1 MAKINFKLNAIRSV
15 TVRALNGKLYNL
27 KSGVNSFELEYND
40 YAALLKAL
48 GMKPK
53 PEKKDVKQSSVS
65 DSRELKD
72 NESIVAEESV
82 SDTHKTQSDES
93 EVSSDERTDES
104 EVSSDEQE
112 VQEDEPLDERD
123 NVLETSH
130 ESETLCNE
138 QEVKEDS
145 KEADYASMSYTKLKA
160 EYKRITG
167 KQCKLKKDEL
177 IKFLQEHRDA

>member
-48 GMKPK
+48 GMQPK
-53 PEKKDVKQSSVS
+53 HEKKDVKQTKVS
-65 DSRELKD
+65 DSKELKD
-72 NESIVAEESV
+72 EETV
-82 SDTHKTQSDES
+82 NDTHITQSDETSLDEHNDSS
-93 EVSSDERTDES
+93 EVSE
-104 EVSSDEQE
+104 DEQE
-112 VQEDEPLDERD
+112 VKEDESLNESTDE
-123 NVLETSH
+123 LETSQ

-138 QEVKEDS
+138 LDVKEDG

-160 EYKRITG
+160 EYKRIIG

>member
-48 GMKPK
+48 GMQPK
-53 PEKKDVKQSSVS
+53 PEKKDVKQTKVS
-65 DSRELKD
+65 DSQELKD
-72 NESIVAEESV
+72 EEPVNDTSI
-82 SDTHKTQSDES
+82 TQSDETSLDEHDDGS
-93 EVSSDERTDES
+93 EVSE
-104 EVSSDEQE
+104 DEQE
-112 VQEDEPLDERD
+112 VKEDESLDEST
-123 NVLETSH
+123 NELETSQ
-130 ESETLCNE
+130 ELETLDNE

>member
-27 KSGVNSFELEYND
+27 KSGVNSFELEYKD
-40 YAALLKAL
+40 YSALLKAL

-53 PEKKDVKQSSVS
+53 PEKKDVKQAKAS
-65 DSRELKD
+65 DYKELKD
-72 NESIVAEESV
+72 EESV
-82 SDTHKTQSDES
+82 NDTSTAQSDETS
-93 EVSSDERTDES
+93 VCEHTDES
-104 EVSSDEQE
+104 EVK
-112 VQEDEPLDERD
+112 EDESFDESTNELEGEQDSEVLD
-123 NVLETSH
+123 
-130 ESETLCNE
+130 NE

-145 KEADYASMSYTKLKA
+145 KKSDYASMSYTKLKA

>member
-1 MAKINFKLNAIRSV
+1 MAKINFKLKAMRSV

-53 PEKKDVKQSSVS
+53 PEKKDAKQAKVS
-65 DSRELKD
+65 ESKELKD
-72 NESIVAEESV
+72 NESIVAEEPV
-82 SDTHKTQSDES
+82 SDTSTARPDETLSDEHADES
-93 EVSSDERTDES
+93 EVS
-104 EVSSDEQE
+104 
-112 VQEDEPLDERD
+112 ED
-123 NVLETSH
+123 
-130 ESETLCNE
+130 E

-145 KEADYASMSYTKLKA
+145 KKSDYASMSYTKLKA

>member
-1 MAKINFKLNAIRSV
+1 MAKINFKLNAMRSV

-27 KSGVNSFELEYND
+27 KSGVNSFDLEYND

-48 GMKPK
+48 GMQPK
-53 PEKKDVKQSSVS
+53 PEKKAVKQTEVS
-65 DSRELKD
+65 DSKELKD
-72 NESIVAEESV
+72 NESITDEKPI
-82 SDTHKTQSDES
+82 SDTSAIQSDETS
-93 EVSSDERTDES
+93 LDEHTDES
-104 EVSSDEQE
+104 KVSEDEQE
-112 VQEDEPLDERD
+112 AQEDESEDSLD
-123 NVLETSH
+123 
-130 ESETLCNE
+130 E

-145 KEADYASMSYTKLKA
+145 KEVDYTSMSYTKLKA

>member
-1 MAKINFKLNAIRSV
+1 MAKISFKLNAIRSV

-27 KSGVNSFELEYND
+27 KSGVNSFELEYKD

-53 PEKKDVKQSSVS
+53 PEKKAVKQTEVS
-65 DSRELKD
+65 DSKELKE
-72 NESIVAEESV
+72 NESVTDEKPV
-82 SDTHKTQSDES
+82 NDTSTTQSDETPSDEHNDES
-93 EVSSDERTDES
+93 EVSE
-104 EVSSDEQE
+104 DEQE
-112 VQEDEPLDERD
+112 AQEDESLDESAD
-123 NVLETSH
+123 ELETSH
-130 ESETLCNE
+130 ESEALCNE

>member
-1 MAKINFKLNAIRSV
+1 MAKINFKLKAMRSV

-53 PEKKDVKQSSVS
+53 PEKKDVKQAKAS
-65 DSRELKD
+65 DSKELKD
-72 NESIVAEESV
+72 EEPV
-82 SDTHKTQSDES
+82 SDTSTARPDETLSDEHADES
-93 EVSSDERTDES
+93 EVSTD
-104 EVSSDEQE
+104 
-112 VQEDEPLDERD
+112 
-123 NVLETSH
+123 
-130 ESETLCNE
+130 E
-138 QEVKEDS
+138 QEVKEDASLDESEVSEDEQEVKKDS
-145 KEADYASMSYTKLKA
+145 KKSDYASMSYTKLKA

>member
-1 MAKINFKLNAIRSV
+1 MAKINFKLKAMRSV

-53 PEKKDVKQSSVS
+53 PEKKDVKQAKVS
-65 DSRELKD
+65 ESKELKD
-72 NESIVAEESV
+72 NESIVAEEPI
-82 SDTHKTQSDES
+82 SDTSTVKSDETSPDEHADASEVSTDEQEDGQEDESLDES
-93 EVSSDERTDES
+93 EVS
-104 EVSSDEQE
+104 
-112 VQEDEPLDERD
+112 ED
-123 NVLETSH
+123 
-130 ESETLCNE
+130 E

-145 KEADYASMSYTKLKA
+145 KEVDYDSMSYTKLKA

>member
-1 MAKINFKLNAIRSV
+1 MAKINFKLKAIRSV

-27 KSGVNSFELEYND
+27 KSGVNSFELEYKD

-53 PEKKDVKQSSVS
+53 PEKKSIKQTEVS
-65 DSRELKD
+65 DFKELKD
-72 NESIVAEESV
+72 NESITDEKTVN
-82 SDTHKTQSDES
+82 DTSTTHSDET
-93 EVSSDERTDES
+93 SSDEHDDES
-104 EVSSDEQE
+104 E
-112 VQEDEPLDERD
+112 VQEDESLDESTD
-123 NVLETSH
+123 
-130 ESETLCNE
+130 ESDTLCNE

-145 KEADYASMSYTKLKA
+145 KEACYASMSYTKLKA

>member
-1 MAKINFKLNAIRSV
+1 MAKISFKLNAIRSV

-48 GMKPK
+48 GMQPK
-53 PEKKDVKQSSVS
+53 PEKKDVKQAKVS
-65 DSRELKD
+65 DSKELKE
-72 NESIVAEESV
+72 NESIVAEEFV
-82 SDTHKTQSDES
+82 SDTHKTQPDET
-93 EVSSDERTDES
+93 SSDEHTDES
-104 EVSSDEQE
+104 EVSPDEQE
-112 VQEDEPLDERD
+112 VQEDESLDES
-123 NVLETSH
+123 NSELVTSH

-138 QEVKEDS
+138 QEAKEDS
-145 KEADYASMSYTKLKA
+145 KESDYASMSYTKLKA

>member
-1 MAKINFKLNAIRSV
+1 MAKINFKLKAMRSV

-53 PEKKDVKQSSVS
+53 PEKKDAKQAKVS
-65 DSRELKD
+65 ESKELKD
-72 NESIVAEESV
+72 NESIVAEEPV
-82 SDTHKTQSDES
+82 SDTSTALPDETSPDEHVDES
-93 EVSSDERTDES
+93 EVSEDEQEDGQEDASLDES
-104 EVSSDEQE
+104 EVSEDGQE
-112 VQEDEPLDERD
+112 A
-123 NVLETSH
+123 
-130 ESETLCNE
+130 
-138 QEVKEDS
+138 KEDS
-145 KEADYASMSYTKLKA
+145 KEVDYDSMSYTKLKA

>member
-1 MAKINFKLNAIRSV
+1 MAKINFKLKAMRSV

-53 PEKKDVKQSSVS
+53 PEKKDAKQAKVS
-65 DSRELKD
+65 DSKELKD
-72 NESIVAEESV
+72 EELV
-82 SDTHKTQSDES
+82 NDTSTAQSDETS
-93 EVSSDERTDES
+93 VDEHT
-104 EVSSDEQE
+104 DEQE
-112 VQEDEPLDERD
+112 VKEDESLDESD
-123 NVLETSH
+123 DELEDEQDSEVLD
-130 ESETLCNE
+130 NE

-145 KEADYASMSYTKLKA
+145 KKSDYASMSYTKLKA

>member
-53 PEKKDVKQSSVS
+53 PEKKDVKRSKVS
-65 DSRELKD
+65 DSKELKD
-72 NESIVAEESV
+72 NESIVSEEFV
-82 SDTHKTQSDES
+82 SDTHKTQSDEQ
-93 EVSSDERTDES
+93 

-112 VQEDEPLDERD
+112 DESLDES
-123 NVLETSH
+123 NNELEVSH

-138 QEVKEDS
+138 QEVKEDN

>member
-1 MAKINFKLNAIRSV
+1 MAKINFKLKAMRSV

-53 PEKKDVKQSSVS
+53 PEKKDVKQAKAS
-65 DSRELKD
+65 DSKELK
-72 NESIVAEESV
+72 NEELVN
-82 SDTHKTQSDES
+82 DTSTAQSDETS
-93 EVSSDERTDES
+93 VDEHT
-104 EVSSDEQE
+104 DEQE
-112 VQEDEPLDERD
+112 VKEDELFDESASE
-123 NVLETSH
+123 LED
-130 ESETLCNE
+130 EQDSEALSDE

-145 KEADYASMSYTKLKA
+145 KKSDYASMSYTKLKA

>member
-1 MAKINFKLNAIRSV
+1 MAKINFKLKAMRSV

-48 GMKPK
+48 GMQPK
-53 PEKKDVKQSSVS
+53 PEKKDVTQIKVS
-65 DSRELKD
+65 DSQELKD
-72 NESIVAEESV
+72 EEPV
-82 SDTHKTQSDES
+82 NDTTTQSDETSLDEHNDSS
-93 EVSSDERTDES
+93 EVSE
-104 EVSSDEQE
+104 DEQE
-112 VQEDEPLDERD
+112 VKEDESLDEST
-123 NVLETSH
+123 NELASSQELET
-130 ESETLCNE
+130 LDNE

>member
-1 MAKINFKLNAIRSV
+1 MAKINFKLKAMRSV

-53 PEKKDVKQSSVS
+53 PEKKDAKQAKVS
-65 DSRELKD
+65 ESKELKD
-72 NESIVAEESV
+72 NESIVAEEPV
-82 SDTHKTQSDES
+82 SDTSTARPDETSSDEHTDESEVSTDEQEDRQEDASDES
-93 EVSSDERTDES
+93 EVSE
-104 EVSSDEQE
+104 DEQE
-112 VQEDEPLDERD
+112 A
-123 NVLETSH
+123 
-130 ESETLCNE
+130 
-138 QEVKEDS
+138 KEDS
-145 KEADYASMSYTKLKA
+145 KEVDYDSMSYTKLKA
-160 EYKRITG
+160 EYKRITC

>member
-1 MAKINFKLNAIRSV
+1 MAKINFKLNAMRSV

-53 PEKKDVKQSSVS
+53 PEKKDAKQSKVS
-65 DSRELKD
+65 ESKELKD
-72 NESIVAEESV
+72 NESIVAEEPV
-82 SDTHKTQSDES
+82 SDASTVKSDETLSDEHTNESEVSTDEQEAKEDASLDES
-93 EVSSDERTDES
+93 EVS
-104 EVSSDEQE
+104 
-112 VQEDEPLDERD
+112 ED
-123 NVLETSH
+123 
-130 ESETLCNE
+130 E

-145 KEADYASMSYTKLKA
+145 KEVDYDSMSYTKLKA

>member
-40 YAALLKAL
+40 YASLLKAL
-48 GMKPK
+48 GMQPK
-53 PEKKDVKQSSVS
+53 PENKDVKQTKVS
-65 DSRELKD
+65 DSKELKD
-72 NESIVAEESV
+72 EETV
-82 SDTHKTQSDES
+82 NDTSTTQSDETSLDEHDDGS
-93 EVSSDERTDES
+93 EVSEDEQEVKEDESLDESSNETETAQES
-104 EVSSDEQE
+104 EVS
-112 VQEDEPLDERD
+112 ED
-123 NVLETSH
+123 
-130 ESETLCNE
+130 E

>member
-1 MAKINFKLNAIRSV
+1 MAKINFKLKAMRSI

-48 GMKPK
+48 GMQPK
-53 PEKKDVKQSSVS
+53 PEKKDVKQTKVS
-65 DSRELKD
+65 DSKELKD
-72 NESIVAEESV
+72 EEPV
-82 SDTHKTQSDES
+82 NDTLITQPDRTLLDEH
-93 EVSSDERTDES
+93 TDES
-104 EVSSDEQE
+104 EVSEE
-112 VQEDEPLDERD
+112 VQEDESFDESAGA
-123 NVLETSH
+123 LETSH
-130 ESETLCNE
+130 ESEALCNE

-145 KEADYASMSYTKLKA
+145 KEDCYASMSYTKLKA

>member
-1 MAKINFKLNAIRSV
+1 MAKINFKLKAMRSV

-53 PEKKDVKQSSVS
+53 PEKKDVKQAKAS

-72 NESIVAEESV
+72 EAPVNDTSI
-82 SDTHKTQSDES
+82 TQLDDSSLDERDDES
-93 EVSSDERTDES
+93 K
-104 EVSSDEQE
+104 VSSDEQE
-112 VQEDEPLDERD
+112 VKEDESSDEITNEHETEQDSEVLD
-123 NVLETSH
+123 
-130 ESETLCNE
+130 NE
-138 QEVKEDS
+138 QEVEDYS
-145 KEADYASMSYTKLKA
+145 KKHDYASMSYTKLKA

>member
-1 MAKINFKLNAIRSV
+1 MAKINFKLKAMRSV
-15 TVRALNGKLYNL
+15 TVRSLNGKLYNL

-53 PEKKDVKQSSVS
+53 PEKKDVKQSKVS
-65 DSRELKD
+65 ESKELKD
-72 NESIVAEESV
+72 NESIVAEEPI
-82 SDTHKTQSDES
+82 SDTSTVKSDETSSDEHADES
-93 EVSSDERTDES
+93 EVSTDEQEVKEDASLDES
-104 EVSSDEQE
+104 EVS
-112 VQEDEPLDERD
+112 EDD
-123 NVLETSH
+123 
-130 ESETLCNE
+130 

-145 KEADYASMSYTKLKA
+145 KEVDYDSMSYTKLKA

>member
-48 GMKPK
+48 GMQPK
-53 PEKKDVKQSSVS
+53 SEKKDVKQAKSS
-65 DSRELKD
+65 DSKELKD
-72 NESIVAEESV
+72 EELAN
-82 SDTHKTQSDES
+82 DTSTAQSDETS
-93 EVSSDERTDES
+93 VDERT
-104 EVSSDEQE
+104 DEQE
-112 VQEDEPLDERD
+112 VQEYESFDESASELEDEQD
-123 NVLETSH
+123 
-130 ESETLCNE
+130 SEALCNE

-145 KEADYASMSYTKLKA
+145 KKSDYASMSYTKLKA

>member
-48 GMKPK
+48 GMQPK
-53 PEKKDVKQSSVS
+53 PEKKDVKQAKVS
-65 DSRELKD
+65 DSKELKE
-72 NESIVAEESV
+72 NESIVAEEPV
-82 SDTHKTQSDES
+82 SDTSTVKSDETSSDEHIDES
-93 EVSSDERTDES
+93 EVST
-104 EVSSDEQE
+104 DEQE
-112 VQEDEPLDERD
+112 VKEDELFDESASELED
-123 NVLETSH
+123 EQDSEVLG
-130 ESETLCNE
+130 NE

-167 KQCKLKKDEL
+167 RQCKLKKDEL

>member
-48 GMKPK
+48 GMQPK
-53 PEKKDVKQSSVS
+53 PEKKDVKQIKVS
-65 DSRELKD
+65 DSQELKD
-72 NESIVAEESV
+72 EEPV
-82 SDTHKTQSDES
+82 NDTTTQSYKTSLDEHDDGS
-93 EVSSDERTDES
+93 EVSE
-104 EVSSDEQE
+104 DEQE
-112 VQEDEPLDERD
+112 VQEDELFDESAD
-123 NVLETSH
+123 VLEASQ

-138 QEVKEDS
+138 QDVKEDG

>member
-1 MAKINFKLNAIRSV
+1 MAKINFKLKAMRSV

-53 PEKKDVKQSSVS
+53 PEKKDVKQAKAS
-65 DSRELKD
+65 DSKELK
-72 NESIVAEESV
+72 NEELVN
-82 SDTHKTQSDES
+82 DTSTAQSDETS
-93 EVSSDERTDES
+93 VDEHT
-104 EVSSDEQE
+104 DEQE
-112 VQEDEPLDERD
+112 VKEDELFDESASELED
-123 NVLETSH
+123 EQDSEVLS
-130 ESETLCNE
+130 NE

-145 KEADYASMSYTKLKA
+145 KKSDYASISYTKLKA

>member
-48 GMKPK
+48 GVKPK
-53 PEKKDVKQSSVS
+53 TEKEDIKQAKIY
-65 DSRELKD
+65 DSKELKD
-72 NESIVAEESV
+72 EETVNDTSI
-82 SDTHKTQSDES
+82 TQSDETSLDEHDDGS
-93 EVSSDERTDES
+93 EVSE
-104 EVSSDEQE
+104 DEQE
-112 VQEDEPLDERD
+112 VKEDESLDEST
-123 NVLETSH
+123 NELEASH
-130 ESETLCNE
+130 KSETLCNE
-138 QEVKEDS
+138 QEVKEGS

>member
-1 MAKINFKLNAIRSV
+1 MSKINFKLKAMRSV

-53 PEKKDVKQSSVS
+53 PEKKDVKQSKVS
-65 DSRELKD
+65 ESKELKD
-72 NESIVAEESV
+72 NESIVAEEPV
-82 SDTHKTQSDES
+82 SDTSTALPDETS
-93 EVSSDERTDES
+93 PDEHTDES
-104 EVSSDEQE
+104 EVSTDEQE
-112 VQEDEPLDERD
+112 DGQEDASLDE
-123 NVLETSH
+123 
-130 ESETLCNE
+130 SEVSEDE
-138 QEVKEDS
+138 QEAKEDS
-145 KEADYASMSYTKLKA
+145 KEVDYDSMSYTKLKA

>member
-1 MAKINFKLNAIRSV
+1 MAKINFKLKAMRSV

-53 PEKKDVKQSSVS
+53 PEKKDVKQAKAS
-65 DSRELKD
+65 DSKELKD
-72 NESIVAEESV
+72 NESIVAEV
-82 SDTHKTQSDES
+82 LVNDTSTAQSDETY
-93 EVSSDERTDES
+93 VDEHT
-104 EVSSDEQE
+104 DEQE
-112 VQEDEPLDERD
+112 VKEDESFDESANELEDEQDSEVLD
-123 NVLETSH
+123 
-130 ESETLCNE
+130 NE

-145 KEADYASMSYTKLKA
+145 KKSDYASMSYTKLKA

>member
-1 MAKINFKLNAIRSV
+1 MAKINFKLKAIRSV

-53 PEKKDVKQSSVS
+53 PEKKDVKQAKTS
-65 DSRELKD
+65 DSKELKD
-72 NESIVAEESV
+72 EELV
-82 SDTHKTQSDES
+82 NDTSTAQSDETS
-93 EVSSDERTDES
+93 VDEHT
-104 EVSSDEQE
+104 DEQE
-112 VQEDEPLDERD
+112 VKEDESFDEST
-123 NVLETSH
+123 NELED
-130 ESETLCNE
+130 EQDSEALCNE

-145 KEADYASMSYTKLKA
+145 KKSDYASMSYTKLKA

>member
-1 MAKINFKLNAIRSV
+1 MAKINFKLKAMRSI

-48 GMKPK
+48 GMQPK
-53 PEKKDVKQSSVS
+53 PENKDVKQTKVS
-65 DSRELKD
+65 DSQELKD
-72 NESIVAEESV
+72 EDSVNDTSI
-82 SDTHKTQSDES
+82 TQSDETSLDEHNDSS
-93 EVSSDERTDES
+93 EVSE
-104 EVSSDEQE
+104 DEQE
-112 VQEDEPLDERD
+112 VKEDESLNESTDE
-123 NVLETSH
+123 LETSQ

-138 QEVKEDS
+138 LDVKEDG

>member
-1 MAKINFKLNAIRSV
+1 MAKINFKLKAMRSI

-48 GMKPK
+48 GMQPK
-53 PEKKDVKQSSVS
+53 PEKKDVKQTKVS
-65 DSRELKD
+65 DYQELKD
-72 NESIVAEESV
+72 EDSVNDTSI
-82 SDTHKTQSDES
+82 TQSDETSLDEHNDSS
-93 EVSSDERTDES
+93 EVSE
-104 EVSSDEQE
+104 DEQE
-112 VQEDEPLDERD
+112 VKEDESLNESADE
-123 NVLETSH
+123 LETSQ

-138 QEVKEDS
+138 LDVKEDG

>member
-1 MAKINFKLNAIRSV
+1 MAKINFKLKAMRSV

-53 PEKKDVKQSSVS
+53 PEKKDVKQAKAS
-65 DSRELKD
+65 DYKELKD
-72 NESIVAEESV
+72 EELVNDTSTSQFDETSV
-82 SDTHKTQSDES
+82 GEH
-93 EVSSDERTDES
+93 TDES
-104 EVSSDEQE
+104 EVKEDELFDESASELEDEQDSE
-112 VQEDEPLDERD
+112 VLG
-123 NVLETSH
+123 
-130 ESETLCNE
+130 NE

-145 KEADYASMSYTKLKA
+145 KKSDYASMSYTKLKA

>member
-1 MAKINFKLNAIRSV
+1 MAKINFKLNAMRSV

-27 KSGVNSFELEYND
+27 KSGVNSFELEYKD
-40 YAALLKAL
+40 YSALLKAL

-53 PEKKDVKQSSVS
+53 PEKKAVKQTEVS
-65 DSRELKD
+65 DSKELKD
-72 NESIVAEESV
+72 NESVTDEKPVNDTSTTQPDETSLDEHTDDSEV
-82 SDTHKTQSDES
+82 SEDEQEAQEDES
-93 EVSSDERTDES
+93 EYS
-104 EVSSDEQE
+104 
-112 VQEDEPLDERD
+112 LD
-123 NVLETSH
+123 
-130 ESETLCNE
+130 E

-145 KEADYASMSYTKLKA
+145 KEVDYTSMSYTKLKA

>member
-1 MAKINFKLNAIRSV
+1 MAKINFKLKAMRSV

-53 PEKKDVKQSSVS
+53 PEKKDVKQAKAS
-65 DSRELKD
+65 DSKELK
-72 NESIVAEESV
+72 NEELVN
-82 SDTHKTQSDES
+82 DTSTAQSDETS
-93 EVSSDERTDES
+93 VDEHT
-104 EVSSDEQE
+104 DEQE
-112 VQEDEPLDERD
+112 VKEDELFDESASELED
-123 NVLETSH
+123 EQDSEVLS
-130 ESETLCNE
+130 NE

-145 KEADYASMSYTKLKA
+145 KKSDYASMSYTKLKA

>member
-48 GMKPK
+48 GMQPK
-53 PEKKDVKQSSVS
+53 HEKKDVKQTKVS
-65 DSRELKD
+65 DYKEPKD
-72 NESIVAEESV
+72 EEPV
-82 SDTHKTQSDES
+82 NDTTTQSDETSLDEHDDGS
-93 EVSSDERTDES
+93 EVSE
-104 EVSSDEQE
+104 DEQE
-112 VQEDEPLDERD
+112 VKEDESFDESAD
-123 NVLETSH
+123 VLEASQ

-138 QEVKEDS
+138 LDVKEDG

>member
-1 MAKINFKLNAIRSV
+1 MAKINFKLKAMRSV

-53 PEKKDVKQSSVS
+53 PEKKDVKQAKAS
-65 DSRELKD
+65 DSKELKD
-72 NESIVAEESV
+72 EELVNDTSTAQYDETSV
-82 SDTHKTQSDES
+82 DEH
-93 EVSSDERTDES
+93 T
-104 EVSSDEQE
+104 DEQE
-112 VQEDEPLDERD
+112 VKEDELFDESASELED
-123 NVLETSH
+123 EQDSEVLG
-130 ESETLCNE
+130 NE

-145 KEADYASMSYTKLKA
+145 KKSDYASMSYTKLKA

>member
-1 MAKINFKLNAIRSV
+1 MAKINFKLKAMRSI

-48 GMKPK
+48 GMQPK
-53 PEKKDVKQSSVS
+53 PEKKDVKQTKVS
-65 DSRELKD
+65 DSQELKD
-72 NESIVAEESV
+72 EDSVNDTSI
-82 SDTHKTQSDES
+82 TQSDETSLDEHNDSS
-93 EVSSDERTDES
+93 EVSE
-104 EVSSDEQE
+104 DEQE
-112 VQEDEPLDERD
+112 VKEDESLNESTDE
-123 NVLETSH
+123 LETSQ

-138 QEVKEDS
+138 LDVKEDG